1 MGEGWAYISSPLPSF
16 LSGCS
21 GVETMAY
28 VVNIL
33 TEGVSRLWST
43 YIPTSPSNSR
53 IYPHI
58 TVYTTVLAS
67 IILAAVVVSSLTNSG
82 SNDGVKVPYKHG
94 IPFIGSWAFFTQR
107 IRFVEEGLKTLGTAF
122 RFNILHVSCTISL
135 ALQSLTMFQHKVL
148 VVSGEESRKV
158 FFGSKNLHL
167 AEGYKVLFGGVRP
180 SPTH

>member
-1 MGEGWAYISSPLPSF
+1 MEETNSGTMGEGWAYISSPLPSF

-94 IPFIGSWAFFTQR
+94 IPFIGSWAFFTRR
-107 IRFVEEGLKTLGTAF
+107 IRFIEEGFRSLGSAF
-122 RFNILHVSCTISL
+122 RFNILHVSREIRQIFI
-135 ALQSLTMFQHKVL
+135 A
-148 VVSGEESRKV
+148 
-158 FFGSKNLHL
+158 
-167 AEGYKVLFGGVRP
+167 
-180 SPTH
+180 